1 MFVYDIMTNN
11 PTLVVELRSHTDARA
26 DDKYNEEL
34 SQKRAQSCV
43 DFLVNKKGIDPARI
57 VPKGYG
63 EYMPR
68 VLDRDM
74 TVVYN
79 RKTFTFKKGTK
90 LTEKYIESLGSKD
103 EKEAAHQLNRRT
115 ELYILRDDYVPGG
128 DSIAPVAE
136 AGQIN
141 VYKQKSIPVTISHGV
156 VKGTCFANNKTFS
169 FEMVPGQEVYMNHAD
184 ATRFLKDHIILA
196 KDFEAGNA
204 AIDPEDGTI
213 IDDAVLILKNFNL
226 GDNEAKDVKVIVRKG
241 LTSPFIVG
249 EDFLKNQFGNFTV
262 DKAQKAIIFEK

>member
-1 MFVYDIMTNN
+1 
-11 PTLVVELRSHTDARA
+11 
-26 DDKYNEEL
+26 
-34 SQKRAQSCV
+34 AQSCV
-43 DFLVNKKGIDPARI
+43 DFLVNQKGIDPARI

-68 VLDRDM
+68 VLERDM

-90 LTEKYIESLGSKD
+90 LTENYIEGLGSKD

-128 DSIAPVAE
+128 DSITPVAE

-141 VYKQKSIPVTISHGV
+141 VYKQKSIPVTISKGV
-156 VKGTCFANNKTFS
+156 VKGNCYANSKTFN
-169 FEMVPGQEVYMNHAD
+169 FEMIPGQDIYMNHAD

-204 AIDPEDGTI
+204 AIDPEDGSI
-213 IDDAVLILKNFNL
+213 IENSVLILHDFNL
-226 GDNEAKDVKVIVRKG
+226 GDNEAKNVKVIVRKG
-241 LTSPFIVG
+241 LTSPFLVG
-249 EDFLKNQFGNFTV
+249 EDFLKAQFGNFTV
-262 DKAQKAIIFEK
+262 DKAKKAIIFE